1 MFYVLKDNVESR
13 ELFFVPWDTDLS
25 LGVTWGYDYESSMN
39 EIIERYE
46 MPSMR
51 QEIPDIDKR
60 IADRWFELRKTV
72 YSEENILSIYADV
85 TEKLINSGAIK
96 RDVDKWGMLHEG
108 EDNWQSLQIFIKER
122 LSLLD
127 NYYTQF

>member
-1 MFYVLKDNVESR
+1 MSV
-13 ELFFVPWDTDLS
+13 
-25 LGVTWGYDYESSMN
+25 
-39 EIIERYE
+39 
-46 MPSMR
+46 MR
-51 QEIPDIDKR
+51 QEIPDIDKQ